1 MHEPLPVRLY
11 FREKFAGIENGETM
25 ELEALWEHI
34 LSEKT
39 ARIRPAWESLDDEG
53 RDAVKRHLQTMARD
67 AGWHPNQR
75 HAAAAALQWI
85 EELEEK

>member
-1 MHEPLPVRLY
+1 
-11 FREKFAGIENGETM
+11 
-25 ELEALWEHI
+25 
-34 LSEKT
+34 
-39 ARIRPAWESLDDEG
+39 LDDEG